1 MTAIIVE
8 ADEKRTRPVDNTA
21 GTFEPGARTSVFNRS
36 SLASGIGTGA
46 RFCTTAVSSVDG
58 NGPRGVT

>member
-36 SLASGIGTGA
+36 SLASGIVRSTV
-46 RFCTTAVSSVDG
+46 CTTAVSSVDG